1 MKRRW
6 LRTKERDRAIVYTT
20 DEQVLDGLLVTDA
33 SDGIVLIDVRVRSD
47 NDIALHG
54 ERSTCPAS
62 ACASC
67 NCSRGRHDETGTAST
82 GR

>member
-1 MKRRW
+1 MRRRW

-47 NDIALHG
+47 NDIALQG
-54 ERSTCPAS
+54 EIYVPRERVRFVQLLARPS
-62 ACASC
+62 
-67 NCSRGRHDETGTAST
+67 
-82 GR
+82 